1 MATAV
6 KVTTTAK
13 LVIGAVS
20 IFAITIAI
28 LSAWGNI
35 ELSEEVIRF
44 PDATARVATLAG
56 ASDQVITMLFT
67 ILVGVLV
74 GVGFIFRDRD
84 FRFKGA
90 RAAQLV
96 LITVLGIGCIC
107 SVYYGYAARMQI
119 LEMIRNSQ
127 LPFQRIDA
135 TISRQAM
142 SLVCV
147 IGAALALFVL
157 YFAEK
162 NRLGST
168 AGGRGAGKA

>member
-1 MATAV
+1 MARTFR
-6 KVTTTAK
+6 VTTTAK
-13 LVIGAVS
+13 LVIGAVA
-20 IFAITIAI
+20 IFAATIAI
-28 LSAWGNI
+28 LGLWGNI
-35 ELSEEVIRF
+35 ELAEEVVRY

-67 ILVGVLV
+67 LLVGVLV

-90 RAAQLV
+90 RAAQVV

-107 SVYYGYAARMQI
+107 SVYYGYAARMQV

-135 TISRQAM
+135 TISRQAL
-142 SLVCV
+142 SLACV

-157 YFAEK
+157 YCAEK

-168 AGGRGAGKA
+168 AGGRGGGKP